1 MLIDNWSQKGIDQL
15 KIRINNHHLD
25 NRKAMLLISSDLYIE
40 NKRGLDAFINFL
52 EQLGFDTI
60 KKIPKKLSM
69 C

>member
-1 MLIDNWSQKGIDQL
+1 
-15 KIRINNHHLD
+15 
-25 NRKAMLLISSDLYIE
+25 MLLISSDLYIE